1 MFGWSYLVIIVLV
14 INSLNEGAVVTVP
27 GEGRY
32 HGVRGTFYSAMNY
45 NVCTKFILL
54 IKF

>member
-1 MFGWSYLVIIVLV
+1 MFGWNYLVIIVLV

-32 HGVRGTFYSAMNY
+32 HGVRGTFYSAINY
-45 NVCTKFILL
+45 NVCTNILL
-54 IKF
+54 LIIF